1 VKLLFVVLLI
11 LLVLLQYRLWF
22 GDSNLRA
29 VRAHELRIEELQ
41 QEAARRKQKN
51 QLLEAEVLDLKN
63 GLDAVEEHARQDL
76 GMIRKGETFFQVI
89 EPRPAKD
96 NQ

>member
-1 VKLLFVVLLI
+1 MKLLFVVLLI